1 MYYTTSTKRTEVTDM
16 TGEIWTPEEVGEKLK
31 VPGRQIKDLL
41 RAGDLIGFKVGRY
54 WRIKEEEIQA
64 FIQRNTGAEQE
75 KPASL
80 RAIHEGLRKKCF
92 RSWEEV
98 NEALIAGEPVGMLET
113 ETEEGVPAGEVT
125 ADLLEVMKSLGAL
138 PGQFFKG

>member
-1 MYYTTSTKRTEVTDM
+1 M
-16 TGEIWTPEEVGEKLK
+16 TGEIWTPEEVAEKLK
-31 VPGRQIKDLL
+31 VPERQVKDLL

-54 WRIKEEEIQA
+54 WRIQEEELQA
-64 FIQRNTGAEQE
+64 FIQRNTGTGQE

-98 NEALIAGEPVGMLET
+98 SEALSAGEPVGMFET
-113 ETEEGVPAGEVT
+113 ESEEGLPAGEVT
-125 ADLLEVMKSLGAL
+125 PDFLEVMKSMGGA
-138 PGQFFKG
+138 PEQFYKVK